1 MKKLFISLLAI
12 GFFVST
18 GNAQVQRDANRS
30 QKVQSDSSRHFQK
43 GKMMNDLNLT
53 ADQKSQMKE
62 IQQSGKQ
69 QREAVKNDASL
80 TPEQKRAKMKDLQK
94 SQSAKV
100 NTILT
105 PDQQVKRKANM
116 EKMKSNGKMQGRR
129 GHYRGNK
136 NSNASQGASKS

>member
-12 GFFVST
+12 GLFIST
-18 GNAQVQRDANRS
+18 GNAQVQRDVTQS
-30 QKVQSDSSRHFQK
+30 QKVRSDSSRHFKK

-80 TPEQKRAKMKDLQK
+80 TPDQKKTKMKDLQK

-105 PDQQVKRKANM
+105 PDQQAKRKAYI
-116 EKMKSNGKMQGRR
+116 EKMRSDGKMRGRR

-136 NSNASQGASKS
+136 NSKSSQGASQS

>member
-12 GFFVST
+12 GLFVST
-18 GNAQVQRDANRS
+18 GNAQVHRDVNQS
-30 QKVQSDSSRHFQK
+30 QKVRSDSSRHFQK

-53 ADQKSQMKE
+53 PDQKSQMKE
-62 IQQSGKQ
+62 IHESSKQ

-80 TPEQKRAKMKDLQK
+80 TPDQRRAKMKDLQK

-105 PDQQVKRKANM
+105 PDQQAKRKAYM
-116 EKMKSNGKMQGRR
+116 EKMKSNHKMQGRK
-129 GHYRGNK
+129 GHHRGNK
-136 NSNASQGASKS
+136 NSNSSQNRSQP